1 MLLIAAMTM
10 VGCKKADTNNEL
22 KPFDVQQE
30 FTDNA
35 FTFFTG
41 AKVIMS
47 GDSANANAMTI
58 GWGALGNYT
67 GYECSQHM
75 HDFFENFGAGIH
87 TAYFGKV
94 VGAWKR

>member
-1 MLLIAAMTM
+1 MKKSLFLLLIAVLTM

-35 FTFFTG
+35 FTFFTC

-47 GDSANANAMTI
+47 GDSTNANAMTI

-67 GYECSQHM
+67 G
-75 HDFFENFGAGIH
+75 
-87 TAYFGKV
+87 
-94 VGAWKR
+94 

>member
-1 MLLIAAMTM
+1 MLLLVAAMTM

-41 AKVIMS
+41 AKVISPAIAQMP
-47 GDSANANAMTI
+47 M
-58 GWGALGNYT
+58 
-67 GYECSQHM
+67 
-75 HDFFENFGAGIH
+75 
-87 TAYFGKV
+87 
-94 VGAWKR
+94 R